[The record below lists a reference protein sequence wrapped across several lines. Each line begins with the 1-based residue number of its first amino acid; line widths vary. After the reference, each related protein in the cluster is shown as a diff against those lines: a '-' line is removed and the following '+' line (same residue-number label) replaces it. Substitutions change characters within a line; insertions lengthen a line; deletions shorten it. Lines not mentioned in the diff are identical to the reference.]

1 MVKTESELCGL
12 FIKAQRKPFAHYVYA
27 VVPQPKRPNEF
38 LFKLFADY
46 GIGIL
51 FIRNT
56 HFDASAFIKN
66 KKSSWNYIDVLL
78 FDEKAKPR
86 FNRTPKEIKLYDEN
100 KSQIAGVKN
109 GGITPFAIM
118 VKSITKFLVKRG
130 PQKLA
135 DCFEHQIYYGKLT
148 QFKSNIY
155 QWCRKGVIK
164 DFRLEKG
171 VLILNECSRTKS

>member
-51 FIRNT
+51 FLRNT
-56 HFDASAFIKN
+56 HVDANAFN
-66 KKSSWNYIDVLL
+66 KKKKGGWNYIDVLL
-78 FDEKAKPR
+78 FDEKAEPR

-118 VKSITKFLVKRG
+118 VKSIAKFLEKRG
-130 PQKLA
+130 PQKIGGL
-135 DCFEHQIYYGKLT
+135 FRT
-148 QFKSNIY
+148 PNILW
-155 QWCRKGVIK
+155 QTNTI
-164 DFRLEKG
+164 
-171 VLILNECSRTKS
+171 